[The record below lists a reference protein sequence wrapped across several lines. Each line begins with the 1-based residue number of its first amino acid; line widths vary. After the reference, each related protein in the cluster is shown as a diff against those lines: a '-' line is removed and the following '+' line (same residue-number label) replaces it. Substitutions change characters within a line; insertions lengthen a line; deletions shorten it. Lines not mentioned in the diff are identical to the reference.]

1 MSALATSAPHCTGP
15 SRAIKQE
22 IKGTPTE
29 QEEVQCVRRER
40 GPVCQVLPRSCT
52 LLPNT
57 PLCAPAPPSPFPGE
71 AGRNS
76 CTAPRGVCSRP
87 PTWRRGAGTPGP
99 GAKSTAQGQTSA
111 PHSLAVGPWTSDW
124 VPLCPRFLV
133 CKTDVIASTTWD
145 RDGGRTGSY
154 GQCLAWSRDVISH
167 AALSAT

>member
-1 MSALATSAPHCTGP
+1 MCSQGTWSCVSSAPKVLYLAPQHPALRSGPALPFSWRGWAELLHC
-15 SRAIKQE
+15 
-22 IKGTPTE
+22 
-29 QEEVQCVRRER
+29 
-40 GPVCQVLPRSCT
+40 
-52 LLPNT
+52 
-57 PLCAPAPPSPFPGE
+57 
-71 AGRNS
+71 
-76 CTAPRGVCSRP
+76 PRGVCSRP

-133 CKTDVIASTTWD
+133 CKMDVIASTTWD